1 MILKESD
8 DKSVSI
14 ALDIIKSNNLL
25 ILPTDTI
32 YGIAADANSDIA
44 IRKIYDLKKRSNKK
58 PIAIF
63 LKNIQEI
70 EQNFILN
77 DLERKIIRKY
87 TPGAITIILKTK
99 KNSKFSK
106 LLNQNDDSLAVRIPE
121 QEFCLKLLVNYNNA
135 IAVSSSN
142 MSGEKEI
149 NDVKQLQKKFKDK
162 INLIVEGR
170 ISDNQISSTIV
181 KIESGQLK
189 ILRQGL
195 VRIEI

>member
-63 LKNIQEI
+63 LKNIQE
-70 EQNFILN
+70 LN
-77 DLERKIIRKY
+77 
-87 TPGAITIILKTK
+87 
-99 KNSKFSK
+99 
-106 LLNQNDDSLAVRIPE
+106 
-121 QEFCLKLLVNYNNA
+121 
-135 IAVSSSN
+135 
-142 MSGEKEI
+142 
-149 NDVKQLQKKFKDK
+149 
-162 INLIVEGR
+162 
-170 ISDNQISSTIV
+170 
-181 KIESGQLK
+181 K
-189 ILRQGL
+189 ILF
-195 VRIEI
+195 

>member
-77 DLERKIIRKY
+77 DLEKKIIRKY

>member
-106 LLNQNDDSLAVRIPE
+106 LLNQNDDSLAVRIPD